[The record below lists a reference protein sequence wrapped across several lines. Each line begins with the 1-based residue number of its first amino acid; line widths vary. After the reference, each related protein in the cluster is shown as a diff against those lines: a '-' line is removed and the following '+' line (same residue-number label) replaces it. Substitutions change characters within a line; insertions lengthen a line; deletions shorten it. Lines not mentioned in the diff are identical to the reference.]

1 MGINLLLISY
11 RQTRPVSWEAV
22 KRKRLCTSLGN
33 ILLKCAIDRKKPYSN
48 RCFKAENYSKL
59 LKFDEIKGGKFLA
72 VYNFSESTCGIRKVK
87 SIGESQKPSGPTDPR
102 IIKEE
107 EGSFFS
113 ARWPFSQLTI
123 LLQNIDSVPIAI
135 SKMRFFDG
143 AFFGRGRG
151 ECWVIYYTQIFDRL
165 VAIISVLIEL
175 QFVFSMLRLCNF
187 SINLNP
193 KQSSNK
199 SASLRL

>member
-11 RQTRPVSWEAV
+11 RQTRLVSLEAV

-33 ILLKCAIDRKKPYSN
+33 ILLKCAIDRKKPFSN

-113 ARWPFSQLTI
+113 AR
-123 LLQNIDSVPIAI
+123 
-135 SKMRFFDG
+135 
-143 AFFGRGRG
+143 
-151 ECWVIYYTQIFDRL
+151 
-165 VAIISVLIEL
+165 
-175 QFVFSMLRLCNF
+175 
-187 SINLNP
+187 
-193 KQSSNK
+193 
-199 SASLRL
+199 